1 MKSTFEFGGNKMTTL
16 LSYLLTFI
24 AILFWIFRVLTTLF
38 YELDIDFF
46 AEPLNEYLEII
57 VLFASLPCLLLVIKR
72 NIIGAA
78 AYFGIYGAYF
88 GTVLYNQ
95 VVGAQSNG
103 LTVANASDI
112 VFLGFLPRFPCC
124 MDCTPFSFTSF
135 LICFTRRSEI
145 PKLCATCFIVHLPF
159 IHASIKVT
167 LFNSLGFNIKYS
179 TLLVFT

>member
-1 MKSTFEFGGNKMTTL
+1 MTTL

-88 GTVLYNQ
+88 GTALYNQ
-95 VVGAQSNG
+95 VVEAQSNG

-112 VFLGFLPRFPCC
+112 VFLVIGILIALFTFLDILLNKHRGNFGA
-124 MDCTPFSFTSF
+124 DSKTKWFYGNDKYDREFDE
-135 LICFTRRSEI
+135 RADRNQY
-145 PKLCATCFIVHLPF
+145 KL
-159 IHASIKVT
+159 
-167 LFNSLGFNIKYS
+167 
-179 TLLVFT
+179 